1 MTGTG
6 GAAFGRN
13 ARMAVSI
20 SARRISESQGR
31 MRTNRSTTL
40 LDITPPR
47 LCCDTATNA
56 AELTAE
62 LGEKAKPKAASR
74 TASLCDMASAP
85 AIAAWCSGGKAAAV
99 VASSA

>member
-1 MTGTG
+1 
-6 GAAFGRN
+6 
-13 ARMAVSI
+13 MAVSI

-40 LDITPPR
+40 LDTKPR
-47 LCCDTATNA
+47 RCCDTATNA
-56 AELTAE
+56 AKLTAG

-74 TASLCDMASAP
+74 TASICDMAITP
-85 AIAAWCSGGKAAAV
+85 AIAAWCSAGKAAAV